1 MAATTSSNVKSAC
14 LAVKG
19 QQLFRMF
26 PSGEVLLDSA
36 LQQSFRSRP
45 STARKGTAPLSLSH
59 AAEPFT
65 MPRTGLGTVAP
76 HMPLDLLVDKSFGIR
91 PIRHQT
97 TYFERPHLLVLSH
110 AASHQTSPSKIAISS
125 VPCVNFPGMEW

>member
-76 HMPLDLLVDKSFGIR
+76 HMPLDLL
-91 PIRHQT
+91 H
-97 TYFERPHLLVLSH
+97 
-110 AASHQTSPSKIAISS
+110 
-125 VPCVNFPGMEW
+125 